1 MFLMACTKFSN
12 NKIINHT
19 LWINI
24 RIMNKDLDTLEE
36 NNNPSELFD
45 MLVRILAQLRSPE
58 GCIWD
63 REQDHDS
70 IKKNMVEEAYE
81 AVEAIESRDYQ
92 SLKEELGD
100 LLLQVIFHSQ
110 IALENREFNL
120 SDVIREIIK
129 KLYRRHPHVFGDKNF
144 NSQEEVLASWE
155 EIKKTE
161 RKNNPKKA
169 ESIFNGIPRILPSL
183 HYAFEIQ
190 NRASRLGF
198 DWDETSLIFE
208 KIKEEIN
215 ELNMEFNKNSSNMIK
230 DLKNNKK
237 PLNNI
242 CQIKDELGD
251 VLFSIVNLSRH
262 LNLDSEECLKL
273 TCSKFIKRFN
283 EIEKLA
289 KLREVDFKDLSLEEK
304 DKLWEEVKQSEKNIS
319 TF

>member
-1 MFLMACTKFSN
+1 MN
-12 NKIINHT
+12 IN
-19 LWINI
+19 L
-24 RIMNKDLDTLEE
+24 DLLEE
-36 NNNPSELFD
+36 NNNPGELFD
-45 MLVRILAQLRSPE
+45 MLAGILAHLRSSE
-58 GCIWD
+58 GCVWD

-81 AVEAIESRDYQ
+81 AVEAIENRDYQ

-110 IALENREFNL
+110 IAIENSEFNL

-144 NSQEEVLASWE
+144 TSQEEVLTSWE

-161 RKNNPKKA
+161 RKNNPKKT
-169 ESIFNGIPRILPSL
+169 ESIFNDIPRILPSL
-183 HYAFEIQ
+183 HYAYEIQ

-198 DWDETSLIFE
+198 DWDETNLIFD

-215 ELNMEFNKNSSNMIK
+215 ELILEFKKNSSNVLK
-230 DLKNNKK
+230 DFRNNKE

-242 CQIKDELGD
+242 FQIKDELGD

-262 LNLDSEECLKL
+262 LNLDSEECLKQA
-273 TCSKFIKRFN
+273 CSKFIKRFN

-289 KLREVDFKDLSLEEK
+289 KLREIDFKNLPLKEK
-304 DKLWEEVKQSEKNIS
+304 DKLWDEVKQNEKNIS
-319 TF
+319 IV

>member
-1 MFLMACTKFSN
+1 MN
-12 NKIINHT
+12 IN
-19 LWINI
+19 L
-24 RIMNKDLDTLEE
+24 DLLEE
-36 NNNPSELFD
+36 NNNPGELFD
-45 MLVRILAQLRSPE
+45 MLAGILAHLRSPE
-58 GCIWD
+58 GCVWD

-81 AVEAIESRDYQ
+81 AVEAIENRDYQ

-110 IALENREFNL
+110 IAIENSEFNL

-144 NSQEEVLASWE
+144 TSQEEVLTSWE

-161 RKNNPKKA
+161 RKNNPKKT
-169 ESIFNGIPRILPSL
+169 ESIFNDIPRILPSL
-183 HYAFEIQ
+183 HYAYEIQ

-198 DWDETSLIFE
+198 DWDETNLIFD

-215 ELNMEFNKNSSNMIK
+215 ELILEFKKNSSNVLK
-230 DLKNNKK
+230 DFRNNKE

-242 CQIKDELGD
+242 FQIKDELGD

-262 LNLDSEECLKL
+262 LNLDSEECLKQA
-273 TCSKFIKRFN
+273 CSKFIKRFN

-289 KLREVDFKDLSLEEK
+289 KLREIDFKNLPLKEK
-304 DKLWEEVKQSEKNIS
+304 DKLWDEVKQNEKNIS
-319 TF
+319 IV

>member
-1 MFLMACTKFSN
+1 MN
-12 NKIINHT
+12 IN
-19 LWINI
+19 
-24 RIMNKDLDTLEE
+24 LDALEE
-36 NNNPSELFD
+36 NNNPGELFG
-45 MLVRILAQLRSPE
+45 MLAGILAHLRSSE
-58 GCIWD
+58 GCVWD

-81 AVEAIESRDYQ
+81 AVEAIENRDYQ

-110 IALENREFNL
+110 IAIENSEFNL

-144 NSQEEVLASWE
+144 ISQEEVLTSWE

-161 RKNNPKKA
+161 RKNNPKKT
-169 ESIFNGIPRILPSL
+169 ESIFNDIPRILPSL
-183 HYAFEIQ
+183 HYAYEIQ

-198 DWDETSLIFE
+198 DWDETNLIFD

-215 ELNMEFNKNSSNMIK
+215 ELILEFKKNSSNVLK
-230 DLKNNKK
+230 DFRNNKE

-242 CQIKDELGD
+242 FQIKDELGD

-262 LNLDSEECLKL
+262 LNLDSEECLKQA
-273 TCSKFIKRFN
+273 CSKFIKRFN

-289 KLREVDFKDLSLEEK
+289 KLREIDFKNLPLKEK
-304 DKLWEEVKQSEKNIS
+304 DKLWDEVKQNEKNIS
-319 TF
+319 IV